1 VNGYSLRLL
10 LWATV
15 LLTGCAGLFAP
26 GDPRQAEE
34 IVAQAETM
42 VANKAYSGAAELYA
56 TAQAKEPANGRHYLR
71 RGELLEALGGDKDAR
86 ATYRIGLKNVDATSP
101 EHLELSQRLALLSA
115 EHLQDIDTAEDLLAR
130 MPTGSVA
137 RIDLAGY
144 LYYQA
149 GQYDLAIKMFNQALA
164 LATDPDQKAIVYYHA
179 ALVYDAL
186 LDDKN
191 SVTSLFHAI
200 NHATHLGLIRDIS
213 ALWAK
218 VNDNQP
224 LPRAGSAAK

>member
-1 VNGYSLRLL
+1 MKGFFLRALL
-10 LWATV
+10 LATL

-26 GDPRQAEE
+26 GDPRPTEE
-34 IVAQAETM
+34 IVAQAGTM
-42 VANKAYSGAAELYA
+42 VANKAYAGAAELYA
-56 TAQAKEPANGRHYLR
+56 TAQAKEPAIGRHYLR
-71 RGELLEALGGDKDAR
+71 RGELLEALGRDKDAR
-86 ATYRIGLKNVDATSP
+86 ATYRNGLKNVAASAP
-101 EHLELSQRLALLSA
+101 EYLELCQRLALLSA
-115 EHLQDIDTAEDLLAR
+115 EHLQDIDTAEDLLAK
-130 MPTGSVA
+130 MPAGSAA

-149 GQYDLAIKMFNQALA
+149 GQYDLAIKMFNQALE

-200 NHATHLGLIRDIS
+200 NHATHLGLIRDVS